1 MIAIAMGLNA
11 NLRRVVLGVI
21 LAFTLVFIATYIAG
35 VVGLIDRMFIYFPDK
50 TVSTSPESLGL
61 VYEEVFFDTDDGYR
75 LHGWYV
81 PGELDVTFL
90 WFHGNAGNIAGR
102 LANLKLI
109 HDELQVNVF
118 LFDYRGYGRSQ
129 GGPSQKG
136 LYQDAEAALTYL
148 RARENGAQAKI
159 TYFGRSLGAAVAVEL
174 AIHHRPY
181 GLILESA
188 FPSIPYMSEH
198 NYPLVP
204 KWLVKVFVR
213 ARYDSLGRI
222 SGVDAPMLMLHG
234 DSDDIVPI
242 EAGRTLFD
250 AAEEPKSFYVILGA
264 GHNDIPT
271 AGGPDYFKRL
281 RSFVDGLGL

>member
-1 MIAIAMGLNA
+1 MDLHLRLKTK
-11 NLRRVVLGVI
+11 LRRVVLGVI
-21 LAFTLVFIATYIAG
+21 LVLTLAFVVVYVMG

-50 TVSTSPESLGL
+50 TVSTSPEGLGL
-61 VYEEVFFDTDDGYR
+61 DYEEVFFDTEDGYR

-81 PGELDVTFL
+81 PGELDVTLL

-109 HDELQVNVF
+109 HNELQVNVF

-129 GGPSQKG
+129 GGPSEKG

-148 RARENGAQAKI
+148 RSRDNGAQARI
-159 TYFGRSLGAAVAVEL
+159 IYFGRSLGAAVAVEL
-174 AIHHRPY
+174 ATRHRPY

-188 FPSIPYMSEH
+188 FPSILHLAGH
-198 NYPLVP
+198 NYPIVP

-213 ARYDSLGRI
+213 ARYDSLTRI
-222 SGVDAPMLMLHG
+222 SRVDTPMLMLHG
-234 DSDDIVPI
+234 DNDDIVPV
-242 EAGRTLFD
+242 EAGRTLFNV
-250 AAEEPKSFYVILGA
+250 ANEPKSFYVIPGA

-271 AGGPDYFKRL
+271 AGGPDYFNRL
-281 RSFVDGLGL
+281 RNFVDELGL